1 MWQQWINGL
10 LGLWLMIVPFLA
22 MTQQSFMWVVMIT
35 GLIVAILA
43 FWGAGRENSTAH
55 HDQRMAMGSR

>member
-10 LGLWLMIVPFLA
+10 LGLWTIIA
-22 MTQQSFMWVVMIT
+22 AWVYVSPGSGRTLLIIT

-43 FWGAGRENSTAH
+43 FWGGSIVNSHTNTM
-55 HDQRMAMGSR
+55 RTTRT